1 MNKKSDSNTC
11 QPIKEAVELP
21 FALAEIVAETQATM
35 PHVAALADSV
45 LDVVYGL
52 DSLSVLVLPQEAR
65 DRIQQIV
72 ADYLPDECRA
82 ITG

>member
-1 MNKKSDSNTC
+1 MSKKSKNGLC

-35 PHVAALADSV
+35 PHVAALADSA

-52 DSLSVLVLPQEAR
+52 DSLSILVLPQEAR
-65 DRIQQIV
+65 DQIRQIV
-72 ADYLPDECRA
+72 AAHLPADCTA
-82 ITG
+82 IAG